1 MELQRKNLRKG
12 RKKNMGIILLIPA
25 VILILYGIRFVVS
38 NSPEFF
44 LANKKETHLP
54 PSIIIEEDLA
64 GKRSIQKLLEGHS
77 FLNLR

>member
-44 LANKKETHLP
+44 
-54 PSIIIEEDLA
+54 
-64 GKRSIQKLLEGHS
+64 
-77 FLNLR
+77 